1 ADARTTYATIHAIAN
16 QSSLRPIH
24 GSAPDIAGQHKINP
38 TACILSASL
47 MLAHLGEAKAA
58 AAIEK
63 AVSEVIS
70 EGKTLTQ
77 DMGGT
82 ASTEEFAD
90 AVIAKL

>member
-1 ADARTTYATIHAIAN
+1 ML
-16 QSSLRPIH
+16 SSASLNETKFGLYEPSG

-47 MLAHLGEAKAA
+47 MLAHLGEAAA
-58 AAIEK
+58 SAAIEK

-77 DMGGT
+77 DMGGS

-90 AVIAKL
+90 AVISKL